1 MMLGKL
7 KKKPFLSA
15 DVRVLSSWR
24 KPMSKTTDV
33 QPKTQAEIESNK
45 LQRKFIG
52 TRVTYVLTAVLCYF
66 GSMFVITKFGTYI
79 PSDPELVKAMVE
91 VGLNVEPVEVLNQE
105 QVWAALEWLIVAI
118 GVAVAG
124 DTARPNGQKA
134 TSFSVTSNG
143 KK

>member
-1 MMLGKL
+1 
-7 KKKPFLSA
+7 
-15 DVRVLSSWR
+15 
-24 KPMSKTTDV
+24 MSETPSVT
-33 QPKTQAEIESNK
+33 PKTQAEIESDR
-45 LQRKFIG
+45 LHRKFIG

-66 GSMFVITKFGTYI
+66 GSLFVITKFGTYI
-79 PSDPELVKAMVE
+79 PSDPELVKTMTE

-105 QVWAALEWLIVAI
+105 QLWAALQWLIGAI

-134 TSFSVTSNG
+134 ASFSVTSNG